1 MERLQGALDGVQ
13 RGPVGLP
20 GPLELAALVR
30 AVVGKVRGLAHVEV
44 LVDHVLIT
52 IITRPARLHR
62 PARPRVVGVRRVER
76 ERVLWLRRLGFGRI
90 VVSEIEAPNLLVN
103 MV

>member
-1 MERLQGALDGVQ
+1 
-13 RGPVGLP
+13 
-20 GPLELAALVR
+20 
-30 AVVGKVRGLAHVEV
+30 VRGLAHVEV